1 LVVERADPIVNPG
14 LVAGHVHTIMG
25 GSGFGFTMDYNQT
38 QESQCSSCAPIA
50 DKSNYWIP
58 SLYYQAENGS
68 FTPVPQNGGA
78 LIYYL

>member
-1 LVVERADPIVNPG
+1 
-14 LVAGHVHTIMG
+14 MG

-58 SLYYQAENGS
+58 SLYYQAVNGS

-78 LIYYL
+78 LIYYLYDPFKLEEMTY